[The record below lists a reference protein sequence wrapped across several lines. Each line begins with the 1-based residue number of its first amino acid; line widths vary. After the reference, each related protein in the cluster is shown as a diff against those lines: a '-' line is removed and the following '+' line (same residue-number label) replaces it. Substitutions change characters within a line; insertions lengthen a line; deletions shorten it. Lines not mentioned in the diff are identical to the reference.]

1 MARDANSV
9 AAAVESLRKSMIE
22 GDRATLNGLVA
33 DELVYGHSSARL
45 ETKSE
50 FVESLVSGKSGFSKI
65 DLSDQKVKLVD
76 NIALVTHNFAGV
88 RKADGGTMNLMIL
101 TTWIDRGGKW
111 QLLARQG
118 TKR

>member
-1 MARDANSV
+1 MAQDTNSV

-33 DELVYGHSSARL
+33 DELTYGHSSARL

-65 DLSDQKVKLVD
+65 DLSNQAIKLVD
-76 NIALVTHNFAGV
+76 NLALVTHNFAGV
-88 RKADGGTMNLMIL
+88 RKADGSTMNLAIL
-101 TTWIDRGGKW
+101 TVWIDRGGKW